1 MYIAFVSHGQ
11 MVITAGILD
20 YEHRKISESLASGD
34 SVILDTE
41 KERLEAMASQMGLAV
56 DDKTQ

>member
-1 MYIAFVSHGQ
+1 MYIAFVSPGN
-11 MVITAGILD
+11 MVITAGLLD
-20 YEHRKISESLASGD
+20 SDQGEISESLRSGG

>member
-1 MYIAFVSHGQ
+1 MYIAFVSPGQ

-20 YEHRKISESLASGD
+20 YEHREISESLASGD

-41 KERLEAMASQMGLAV
+41 KERLEAMASQIGLAV